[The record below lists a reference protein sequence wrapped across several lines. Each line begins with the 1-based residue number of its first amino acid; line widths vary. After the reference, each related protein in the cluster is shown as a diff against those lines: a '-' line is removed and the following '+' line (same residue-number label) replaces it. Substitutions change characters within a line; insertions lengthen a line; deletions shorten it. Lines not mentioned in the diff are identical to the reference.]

1 MEDPQR
7 LSPRG
12 RVKPQANGGR
22 KMLHLSLISESM
34 RGLLVIVRLR
44 QVLRLDVNKKNTDFY
59 KNFYIFTLHDT
70 SSMIYLIK
78 RKIK

>member
-22 KMLHLSLISESM
+22 KMLHLSK
-34 RGLLVIVRLR
+34 LR
-44 QVLRLDVNKKNTDFY
+44 
-59 KNFYIFTLHDT
+59 
-70 SSMIYLIK
+70 
-78 RKIK
+78 